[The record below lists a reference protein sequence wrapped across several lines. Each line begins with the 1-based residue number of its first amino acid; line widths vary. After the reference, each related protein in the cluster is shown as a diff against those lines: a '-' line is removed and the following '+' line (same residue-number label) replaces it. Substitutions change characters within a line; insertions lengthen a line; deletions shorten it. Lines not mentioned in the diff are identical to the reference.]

1 MTATY
6 PQPIA
11 IRQTTAGPVAE
22 RWPPHLALSTR
33 CIELLGSIA
42 TLEGDLL
49 TVTAANGTAT
59 YELGPERRGFEFKGN
74 PWRQG
79 RLVKL
84 VGA

>member
-1 MTATY
+1 MTDY

-11 IRQTTAGPVAE
+11 LRQTTDGPRAE
-22 RWPPHLALSTR
+22 RWPASLGFSTR
-33 CIELLGSIA
+33 CLELLGPAA

-49 TVTAANGTAT
+49 TVTAVNGTAT
-59 YELGPERRGFEFKGN
+59 YELGPERQGFEFKGN